1 MLLFVAAVLPV
12 GAYLAL
18 QIPALQTYAA
28 KKAAGSLSGSLDADV
43 SIGKVYYIF
52 FDQLIAKEISIVSNG
67 NDTLLS
73 AQKISLRIDPRQ
85 LISGKKLRFGHIRLE
100 SGEFNIVHENDS
112 TTNLDRIFGSGEKSD
127 KDSTV
132 KPLPDIEATQVKLS
146 GFRFRMK
153 NPFSAG
159 YNDNNGS
166 VNFSDLDAYNINID
180 IRDLK
185 VRGDSLSANIKALS
199 LDEKSGFK
207 VKSLSTIGSFARGGI
222 YLKDFTF
229 DDGSSAIN
237 APKLNLLFD
246 SFKAFSQFTDLVH
259 FDVVLSRSKLSFVT
273 LSAFAPSLKE
283 NKLLINID
291 GAIEGPVSG
300 IKTNNLKISSESG
313 LSYLELDARITG
325 LPKIDETTAFLD
337 IKNSTTTTNDIAFII
352 STINGSKPND
362 ALKGLSPLVRYS
374 FEGRIA
380 GLFEDFVANGIV
392 TSNIGT
398 IYIDAL
404 IKGNQSGKGGMELSG
419 NIEAQEF
426 DLGKLIQNNSLGK
439 FSLTTN
445 LSAKFGKEMGGTS
458 LSIDSL
464 SIGKF
469 EFNDYAYQNIYAAG
483 KYERETFDGKIIC
496 RDPNL
501 NLLFQGIISTSPG
514 SKENSYYD
522 FYADVI
528 YADIAAL
535 NFDKRDTL
543 SAVSM
548 RSMANFTRNTNGDIE
563 GTINVRELNFEN
575 SKGDFYI
582 GDISIQSSSLRDNYT
597 LFLRSAFANA
607 TYRGDSFITGFF
619 QKAMELTLFNNL
631 DALFYNGK
639 KDPKKDNGSYSF
651 EVDFLDTRAISQM
664 ILPGLF
670 IGSGS
675 TLRAGIE
682 KGETFNL
689 KIESEELRFR
699 STFADN
705 LKLLLN
711 GSSKGME
718 SSISSDR
725 LHFSGLNLD
734 SNRVNISARN
744 NLVRVKSEYSNQ
756 GNLENRLDFLSDI
769 QFTKIAGGE
778 SLVTDITI
786 YPSEIYLN
794 GENWKFSGSK
804 VVNQDSTFVFH
815 DFYLYS
821 GEQNIGIDGI
831 ISNNPYDT
839 LSVVLNNLQISPL
852 NYILGLDELGIR
864 GRLSG
869 FASVSNLFNSP
880 EIKADFVGKEMEIN
894 KKDFGELL
902 VASRWNNQAKI
913 FEIDLENQFEN
924 RKPLITKGFF
934 RPKDSFL
941 SLDLDLDNLHANY
954 FEPFLEGIV
963 SSINGGVTGSVKLE
977 GPGDKLLLT
986 GSGVTLNDL
995 SFLVDFTNVRYALN
1009 GPVILT
1015 EKGINLN
1022 NVAIK
1027 DRFGNT
1033 GRISGGLNYRYFKD
1047 ISMNTSIIFTGLEA
1061 LNTTEE
1067 DNSSFYGTAFA
1078 TGRLAITGPLERIMM
1093 DITVTTNRNTSI
1105 HIPLS
1110 SATDVSGSNLL
1121 TFVQP
1126 SSKYYDQNG
1135 NPVIS
1140 KSPSGSELIVKLRA
1154 NMTPDA
1160 AMLIEID
1167 KSVGDIITGYGS
1179 GLITLDINPSKDIF
1193 SIQGD
1198 YRIQRGSYKFVL
1210 QGFIERDFT
1219 IQEGGNIGFNGDIMK
1234 TNLNITANYR
1244 TKAAIN
1250 TLIADTS
1257 AVASRRTVD
1266 CQINMTGQLMNPR
1279 LGFNIDIPD
1288 IDPITKAR
1296 VNAALNSDDKVI
1308 RQVMSLLVSGSFI
1321 PDVQSSI
1328 VNNSTILYSNAT
1340 EVLSNQ
1346 INKIFN
1352 QLDIPLDLSFN
1363 YQPGQNGRDMF
1374 DAAVS
1379 AQLFN
1384 NRVVVNGNIGS
1395 ARYLDR
1401 SGDVVGDLDV
1411 EIKLDDKGRFRAKA
1425 FSHSADQYSNYLDNS
1440 QRNGLGLVYQEEF
1453 SSFRELLNSLFT
1465 SRRKRERRTQKEKAM
1480 IKPREDEILNEATI
1494 VSPL

>member
-1 MLLFVAAVLPV
+1 MPV

-18 QIPALQTYAA
+18 QIPVLQTYAA
-28 KKAAGSLSGSLDADV
+28 KKAAGSLSGSLGAEV

-52 FDQLIAKEISIVSNG
+52 FDQLIAKDISIVSNG
-67 NDTLLS
+67 KDTLLS

-85 LISGKKLRFGHIRLE
+85 FISGKKLRFGHIRLE
-100 SGEFNIVHENDS
+100 KGEFNIIHESDS
-112 TTNLDRIFGSGEKSD
+112 TTNLDRIFGSGKISD
-127 KDSTV
+127 KDSTE
-132 KPLPDIEATQVKLS
+132 KPLPDIEAFQVKLS
-146 GFRFRMK
+146 GFRFRMV

-159 YNDNNGS
+159 YNDKNGS
-166 VNFSDLDAYNINID
+166 VNFSNLDASNINIE

-185 VRGDSLSANIKALS
+185 VWGDSLSANIKS
-199 LDEKSGFK
+199 LTLEEKSGFNIK
-207 VKSLSTIGSFARGGI
+207 NLATFGSFANGGI
-222 YLKDFTF
+222 YLRDFSF
-229 DDGSSAIN
+229 DDGYSAID
-237 APKLNLLFD
+237 ALKLNLLFD
-246 SFKAFSQFTDLVH
+246 SFKAFSHFTDLVH

-273 LSAFAPSLKE
+273 LSAFAPSLKD

-291 GAIEGPVSG
+291 GAFEGPVSA
-300 IKTNNLKISSESG
+300 IKTNNLKVSSESG

-325 LPKIDETTAFLD
+325 LPDIDETTAFLD
-337 IKNSTTTTNDIAFII
+337 IRNSTTTTNDIAFII
-352 STINGSKPND
+352 STINGSKPIN
-362 ALKGLSPLVRYS
+362 ALKNLSPLVRYS

-380 GLFEDFVANGIV
+380 GLFEDFVTSGTL

-398 IYIDAL
+398 IHIDAL

-419 NIEAQEF
+419 NLEAQEF

-445 LSAKFGKEMGGTS
+445 LSAKFGKEVGGTS

-464 SIGKF
+464 SIDKF
-469 EFNDYAYQNIYAAG
+469 EFNDYTYQNIYAAG

-501 NLLFQGIISTSPG
+501 NLLFQGIISTSPV
-514 SKENSYYD
+514 SKANSYYD

-548 RSMANFTRNTNGDIE
+548 KSMANFTRNTKGDIE
-563 GTINVRELNFEN
+563 GTINVRDLNFEN
-575 SKGDFYI
+575 SKGDFHI

-607 TYRGDSFITGFF
+607 TYRGGSFITGFF
-619 QKAMELTLFNNL
+619 QKVMELTLYSNL
-631 DALFYNGK
+631 GALF
-639 KDPKKDNGSYSF
+639 DNGERELVEDNGNFSL
-651 EVDFLDTRAISQM
+651 EVDFLDTRAISEM

-670 IGSGS
+670 IGNGS
-675 TLRAGIE
+675 TLRAGID
-682 KGETFNL
+682 KGEAFNL
-689 KIESEELRFR
+689 KIESDGLRFG
-699 STFADN
+699 SIFADN
-705 LKLLLN
+705 LRLLLN
-711 GSSKGME
+711 SSSKGIE

-734 SNRVNISARN
+734 SNRVNVSAHN
-744 NLVRVKSEYSNQ
+744 NQVRVKSEYSNK
-756 GNLENRLDFLSDI
+756 GSLENRLDFLSDI
-769 QFTKIAGGE
+769 QFTKIDGSK
-778 SLVTDITI
+778 SLITDITI

-815 DFYLYS
+815 DLYLYS
-821 GEQNIGIDGI
+821 GEQYLGLDGI

-864 GRLSG
+864 GSLSG

-880 EIKADFVGKEMEIN
+880 EITADFVGKEMEIN

-924 RKPLITKGFF
+924 RKALITKGFF

-963 SSINGGVTGSVKLE
+963 SSVNGGVTGSVKLE

-1015 EKGINLN
+1015 ENGINLN

-1047 ISMNTSIIFTGLEA
+1047 ISMNTSIMFSGLEA

-1067 DNSSFYGTAFA
+1067 DNSSFYGTAFT

-1135 NPVIS
+1135 NPVTIM

-1179 GLITLDINPSKDIF
+1179 GLVTLDINPSKDLF

-1234 TNLNITANYR
+1234 TNLNLTANYR

-1279 LGFNIDIPD
+1279 LGFNIEIPD

-1296 VNAALNSDDKVI
+1296 VNAALNSDDKVV